1 MKHVVIIRYGEI
13 ALKGRNR
20 IRFEQ
25 RLIEN
30 VQTRCCA
37 CGVQGVNI
45 KKRYGRLVM
54 EGDIQ
59 AYEAEIRA
67 VLSKTF
73 GIENFSFGVKTV
85 QEMTAIEEGVRAIV
99 EGAAFQT
106 FRVTTVR
113 QDKTFAMRSM
123 ELSRHLGG
131 VVLKARPDTRVRMKG
146 ADTTILAEVTT
157 DGVYLSAAKE
167 QGPGG
172 IPVGISGRVLALLS
186 GGIDSPVAAWY
197 MMKRGCRVDFIHF
210 HSMPYTDR
218 ASVEKVR
225 ELATIVSAWQGEYE
239 LIEEPMLEVQKRIM
253 TQTHEKYRVLLY
265 RRHMMR
271 AAQKHACRLGAK
283 ALVTGES
290 LGQVASQTLENMTA
304 VEAAVEM
311 PVLRP
316 LIGFDKSEIMEK
328 ARSIGTYETSIIQHQ
343 DCCTL
348 FTPRHPAT
356 KAYAEDLA
364 REEAKLT
371 DGAQRQS

>member
-1 MKHVVIIRYGEI
+1 MFSVMEHVAVIRYGEI
-13 ALKGRNR
+13 ALKGNNRNL
-20 IRFEQ
+20 FER

-30 VQTRCCA
+30 IQARCRA
-37 CGVQGVNI
+37 VGVQSVNV

-54 EGDIQ
+54 EGEVQ
-59 AYEAEIRA
+59 KYESDVRA

-73 GIENFSFGVKTV
+73 GIENFSFGLKTS
-85 QEMTAIEEGVRAIV
+85 QEMADVEEGVRAIV
-99 EGAAFQT
+99 EGGAFDT
-106 FRVTTVR
+106 FRVTVVR
-113 QDKTFAMRSM
+113 QDKTFPMHSM

-131 VVLKARPDTRVRMKG
+131 VVLRAQPNKRVQMKG
-146 ADTTILAEVTT
+146 ADAEIFVEVTT
-157 DGVYLSAAKE
+157 DGVYISAKKE
-167 QGPGG
+167 KGPGG
-172 IPVGISGRVLALLS
+172 IPVGMTGRVLALLS

-197 MMKRGCRVDFIHF
+197 MMKRGCTVDFIHF

-225 ELATIVSAWQGEYE
+225 ELANIVSVWQGAYE
-239 LIEEPMLEVQKRIM
+239 LIEEPMLETQKRIM
-253 TQTHEKYRVLLY
+253 THTHEKYRVLLY
-265 RRHMMR
+265 RRHMLRM
-271 AAQKHACRLGAK
+271 AQKHAHRLGAK

-290 LGQVASQTLENMTA
+290 LAQVASQTLENMIA

-328 ARSIGTYETSIIQHQ
+328 ARDIGTYETSIIPHQ

-356 KAYAEDLA
+356 KAHAEDLA
-364 REEAKLT
+364 REE
-371 DGAQRQS
+371 RECRE